1 ELETRNWG
9 SGLYQNDVLW
19 RRLGRHLVKQK
30 RIISVLSPFRQDV
43 AQKLAD
49 SITAFND
56 YLNSG
61 NPLRL
66 EQLLQ
71 AVDDAPQ
78 LLYYRHCSDLEL
90 RSHFLL
96 ALGGAIRAAEGSA
109 ASNAATRLRILAGRV
124 AGTFFSVGGT
134 NVLQP
139 WLDARLT
146 GYCRLWQAATESI
159 TQRFKEELRDR
170 LASTITRYAS
180 LAGKDAGVASTT
192 ASLKLSGWPMAGCPL
207 AHEFSVFV
215 AEKSPHGALG
225 RWSSLDYQAH
235 TMQPEVLMH
244 VCLSVGE
251 LDVDTTDA
259 PLARISVSP
268 GLLAKQMQT
277 MTVEDPPPAQPADSP
292 LELAA
297 SSDERLAAT
306 PPTPLEEMRTVGV
319 SVPTSTSQRT
329 VLSFGGSS
337 KPKGSIITTGM
348 LNADGGDSVP
358 QALGFEA
365 ATRSRGNGLRVA
377 QEASK
382 ESRDAPKLVRR
393 SIDWGDVSFLQ
404 RLVRRGLK
412 AADAGWKQSWEEL
425 CEEKQISPSFFVQK
439 PSREVLVE
447 FVEANL
453 CQTTGKAWAQ
463 ALLYKK
469 EGEDDPAPTD
479 ELSDQDSD
487 PPAVLQSDDIQV
499 SASESSF
506 TPQPSQSAPSTVR
519 LQDLGEG
526 VSKPKVGS
534 DGSEQ
539 ESPQRVEDA
548 AQPPQPPQ
556 SEADEAFPD
565 APMASKVEPE
575 ERVAEEA
582 DAALS
587 EVPPELAPGKAGKK
601 EKKEKKDKKEKKKD
615 KRAKKEKKEKSDPTT
630 EAQPRES
637 KRQAP
642 QVAIV
647 AAQLDSS
654 SDSSSAE
661 IGHLDILAG
670 GKTCLVDASRAML
683 CQIPHSSHV
692 KSSFTDAVNGSTGFH
707 DLETIGR
714 LSETEVLDFL
724 ESLRVYPGHKLRLLR
739 AIECLR
745 HAVLGADRREEQML
759 EDDAALQRLC
769 SQNSELTRG
778 KVEAE
783 NESKKWQQE
792 TRRLLEVIRDQGAE
806 LQKQRDKVLELEEL
820 VQAQTEQVDFL
831 TSQLHALAQ
840 AAGPETLNDMF
851 QSHKGR
857 GVDWG
862 LRDTESPQPD
872 LPVRA
877 RAFSD
882 SDSLTM
888 PTPLGG
894 YLHEPAVEPPRAKF
908 AKSMEIPSANAE
920 VDNLIRCLATAL
932 QNKVIL
938 SVGKPRPHTGSVE
951 CLAAC
956 AIFLEPVC
964 KDMLEKQ
971 VRPREACGEGFP
983 GNEQSDFGTPLSSMC
998 SPLMSKE
1005 SSAQVS
1011 ESLNKPS
1018 HPFNSIAVRRI
1029 PNKWDIYD
1037 FLELVIHAL
1046 EVHPEVSVVTL
1057 VYLDRFC
1064 ETSGI
1069 ALTPDNWQRLTI
1081 TAMML
1086 ASKVWYD
1093 ESYENVDFAQK
1104 FDLYSLA
1111 EINTFERIFLKCVSY
1126 DMSVKAVQYAQTYFF
1141 LRTLG
1146 AKDSVEFTLQPLDEV
1161 GESPVKPAWAWGLV
1175 HRKLRWVFITSWM
1188 AHPAIMTVPF
1198 MTPEM
1203 IHGPSHYH
1211 PMAMIVDPAMVM
1223 PKFKEKHEKKSKK
1236 DHREKEARQRSF
1248 ATELG
1253 NAGDKAT
1260 AALKNMLCQCP
1271 GEAAAKAK
1279 RESHVDI
1286 CEEPVA
1292 QELKSRLEG
1301 ADVANLS
1308 YSVYSNT
1315 LWDGS
1320 LLLASFLRSQP
1331 WRVRGQRVLEI
1342 GAGLGLP
1349 SIVAAAIGGHVIA
1362 TEQSPV
1368 DLLRREVCRN
1378 KEVIAAGGG
1387 SIDVQELDWAESPE
1401 HISQRLGSF
1410 DVVLGCDILAGV
1422 KPGTARSS
1430 RMLSVSCAEIC
1441 HCFASRGISAKF
1453 WTLFRA
1459 LAQFHPRLLFQN
1471 GYGST
1476 PFRLELH
1483 TELIPDPR

>member
-1 ELETRNWG
+1 MRVVVTGAGGQTGSLVVKKLIEHGIETTAVVRSEVSKNKLVDQLGAKAAVNIVLADVTNPDTLRQAFVGMDACVIVTSAMPRLLKSSLLGVILAKVFTLGYVSKKPSFYFDEGQSPETVDWMG
-9 SGLYQNDVLW
+9 QCSQIDAAKASGLKHVVLVSSMAGTKPDHFLNTQMENIVLW
-19 RRLGRHLVKQK
+19 KRKAECYLVASGIPYTIIHPGGLLPHFGDSKPAPGGRRQLYAGIDDSLMDDGENRSQVP
-30 RIISVLSPFRQDV
+30 REDV
-43 AQKLAD
+43 AAVCVASL
-49 SITAFND
+49 
-56 YLNSG
+56 
-61 NPLRL
+61 L
-66 EQLLQ
+66 E
-71 AVDDAPQ
+71 PQ
-78 LLYYRHCSDLEL
+78 LSK
-90 RSHFLL
+90 
-96 ALGGAIRAAEGSA
+96 G
-109 ASNAATRLRILAGRV
+109 SNACYTKEQAEFKGSKKIRILH
-124 AGTFFSVGGT
+124 
-134 NVLQP
+134 
-139 WLDARLT
+139 
-146 GYCRLWQAATESI
+146 EH
-159 TQRFKEELRDR
+159 
-170 LASTITRYAS
+170 AS
-180 LAGKDAGVASTT
+180 
-192 ASLKLSGWPMAGCPL
+192 
-207 AHEFSVFV
+207 
-215 AEKSPHGALG
+215 
-225 RWSSLDYQAH
+225 
-235 TMQPEVLMH
+235 H
-244 VCLSVGE
+244 V
-251 LDVDTTDA
+251 
-259 PLARISVSP
+259 
-268 GLLAKQMQT
+268 
-277 MTVEDPPPAQPADSP
+277 
-292 LELAA
+292 
-297 SSDERLAAT
+297 
-306 PPTPLEEMRTVGV
+306 
-319 SVPTSTSQRT
+319 
-329 VLSFGGSS
+329 
-337 KPKGSIITTGM
+337 
-348 LNADGGDSVP
+348 
-358 QALGFEA
+358 
-365 ATRSRGNGLRVA
+365 
-377 QEASK
+377 
-382 ESRDAPKLVRR
+382 
-393 SIDWGDVSFLQ
+393 
-404 RLVRRGLK
+404 
-412 AADAGWKQSWEEL
+412 
-425 CEEKQISPSFFVQK
+425 
-439 PSREVLVE
+439 EVLVE

-469 EGEDDPAPTD
+469 EGEEWLEQHVAAMCKTSLLEDDPAPTD

-1236 DHREKEARQRSF
+1236 ERDRDREKQKRKAEKTTDASATKRHEQEKRQ
-1248 ATELG
+1248 
-1253 NAGDKAT
+1253 
-1260 AALKNMLCQCP
+1260 LKQK
-1271 GEAAAKAK
+1271 EKVAK
-1279 RESHVDI
+1279 RKAP
-1286 CEEPVA
+1286 C
-1292 QELKSRLEG
+1292 L
-1301 ADVANLS
+1301 
-1308 YSVYSNT
+1308 
-1315 LWDGS
+1315 
-1320 LLLASFLRSQP
+1320 
-1331 WRVRGQRVLEI
+1331 
-1342 GAGLGLP
+1342 
-1349 SIVAAAIGGHVIA
+1349 
-1362 TEQSPV
+1362 
-1368 DLLRREVCRN
+1368 C
-1378 KEVIAAGGG
+1378 
-1387 SIDVQELDWAESPE
+1387 
-1401 HISQRLGSF
+1401 
-1410 DVVLGCDILAGV
+1410 
-1422 KPGTARSS
+1422 
-1430 RMLSVSCAEIC
+1430 
-1441 HCFASRGISAKF
+1441 
-1453 WTLFRA
+1453 
-1459 LAQFHPRLLFQN
+1459 
-1471 GYGST
+1471 
-1476 PFRLELH
+1476 
-1483 TELIPDPR
+1483 